1 MSKTAAPARWSA
13 LTIFA
18 ILASLALATYIL
30 WVGSSIIIPII
41 LAGLLWFALV
51 SIARLFHGIG
61 LEFRF
66 KSVIS
71 HVLAW
76 LVLGLF
82 AWIITTVI
90 SASVVDFIA
99 EIPSYEAQL
108 TELATNLAVWV
119 EVQAASMSSLIT
131 GAPEIDV
138 TAVADTATNGEA
150 EGSAISAQVQ
160 SWISSASEA
169 INARLQGAATSL
181 LSATQSSVVTIS
193 TVLIY
198 LIFFYSESS
207 SFPKKLAALNREEA
221 DHQRWSDLIA
231 LIVSRLASYI
241 RIKTVTSAL
250 TGGLGYLLMA
260 SLNVNFALVF
270 ALLLFLLNYIPIV
283 GSLIS
288 SLLPIILFMVDVNF
302 SWSSWLILTIG
313 LLLIQQGVGSVLEP
327 RLLAN
332 SFNMSSILVMTS
344 LVFWGSIWGVFGM
357 LISAP
362 IMAAVVILL
371 ANFQGSRQLAI
382 LLSADGNIDNLRPK

>member
-61 LEFRF
+61 PEFRF

-169 INARLQGAATSL
+169 INARLHGAATSL